1 MCLSRDRNHRQAR
14 QRQEWRWC
22 LARTGGW
29 CGARQCKDCRR
40 PSGWLAAIDASRPPM
55 RHATAQGFFARKQDR
70 GPRGTQELRWYRER
84 GSIRMTFTVNAAHA
98 AAQASALVFPVVFA
112 LASVRNILAVPR
124 IGTCDRHVAPP
135 DDGESHAMRVHLAR
149 HETRRWRDVPD
160 SGASHPTRVSVRC
173 SPCSEACET
182 RRCCLSLERP
192 SGLQKEACLAD
203 VDSLEPS
210 DRRRIWSA
218 QEKAALLA
226 EIDAEGGKVRLV
238 ARRLTEIVEKRWIGV
253 ASVYRV
259 LADDAAGAVVVQPSR

>member
-1 MCLSRDRNHRQAR
+1 VTAITTGHDSAR
-14 QRQEWRWC
+14 IGV
-22 LARTGGW
+22 GGW
-29 CGARQCKDCRR
+29 VVPAAGAGSGSARIAATGAAGSSRLMRPGHPCGTRHRKDSSLGDKIGDHGEHRR
-40 PSGWLAAIDASRPPM
+40 CAL
-55 RHATAQGFFARKQDR
+55 
-70 GPRGTQELRWYRER
+70 YRER

-98 AAQASALVFPVVFA
+98 AAQAPAPVVFA
-112 LASVRNILAVPR
+112 LASVRKILAVPR
-124 IGTCDRHVAPP
+124 IGTCDRHVARP
-135 DDGESHAMRVHLAR
+135 DDGESHAMRVHLVR
-149 HETRRWRDVPD
+149 HETRRWRDVPG

-203 VDSLEPS
+203 VNILEPS

-238 ARRLTEIVEKRWIGV
+238 ARRLTGIAEKLWIGV